1 VTPASVLAGMR
12 DLVADRLARKPAE
25 VTAAS
30 RLVDDLGADSLDFVD
45 LVFAIEKRFGVSLR
59 DDELDVL
66 SQLDFSSP
74 EVMRDGFLTR
84 EVIDRLVPVLPA
96 LREVDD
102 PARVTPA
109 AVFGL
114 VTVGLLCAMVERKQI
129 GRG

>member
-1 VTPASVLAGMR
+1 VSPDAILAAMR
-12 DLVADRLARKPAE
+12 DLVADRLARKPGE

-45 LVFAIEKRFGVSLR
+45 LVFAIEKRFGVKLR

-74 EVMRDGFLTR
+74 EVMRDGFLTPD
-84 EVIDRLVPVLPA
+84 VIERLLPALPA
-96 LREVDD
+96 LRDVPD

-109 AVFGL
+109 DVFGL
-114 VTVGLLCAMVERKQI
+114 ITVDTLCAMVARKL
-129 GRG
+129 GPPA